1 MPDQP
6 RSGLSMILVESR
18 VKMKVSHLTSVHP
31 TEDIRIFIKE
41 CKSLAAAGYDVSLIT
56 ANKGSYEV
64 DGVKIIGLDV
74 KAPSRVSRMINA
86 TKAVYRKALEIN
98 SDVYHFHDPELLWV
112 GLMLKKKGKKVV
124 YDVHEDVPEQVLSKQ
139 WIPKPLRKIVSF
151 FVTKIESYC
160 SSRFDAVVTATP
172 HISNRFKTY
181 NKNTV
186 TIHNFPIL
194 NELLNNVPEV
204 KDVTFNNFIYV
215 GGLTGLRGTKEMVQA
230 IGVLNKEKKSE
241 LVLGGA
247 FSPPALHEEVRREEG
262 WKHTDYKGYLTRA
275 EVKKE
280 LAEATGGLV
289 LIHPEPRYVV
299 SYPIKLFEYMSAG
312 IPAIAS
318 NFPLWKEIVEKNKC
332 GICVD
337 PLNPEDIASAMKWL
351 IDNPEEAKLMG
362 ENGRKAVIEKYNWE
376 HESKELV
383 SLYSRMKS

>member
-1 MPDQP
+1 
-6 RSGLSMILVESR
+6 
-18 VKMKVSHLTSVHP
+18 MKVSHLTSVHP

-56 ANKGSYEV
+56 ANEGSYEV

-74 KAPSRVSRMINA
+74 KAPSRVTRMIRA
-86 TKAVYRKALEIN
+86 TKAVYKKALEID

-112 GLMLKKKGKKVV
+112 GLMLKKKGKKVI

-139 WIPKPLRKIVSF
+139 WIPKPLRKAVSF

-160 SSRFDAVVTATP
+160 SNRFDAVVTATP

-181 NKNTV
+181 NKTTV

-194 NELLNNVPEV
+194 NELLNNIQEAEV
-204 KDVTFNNFIYV
+204 SATNNFIYV

-230 IGVLNKEKKSE
+230 IGLLNKEVESK
-241 LVLGGA
+241 LILGGA
-247 FSPPALHEEVRREEG
+247 FSPASLHEEVKEEEG
-262 WKHTDYKGYLTRA
+262 WNHTDFKGYLTRA
-275 EVKKE
+275 EVKKT
-280 LAEATGGLV
+280 LAEANGGLV

-299 SYPIKLFEYMSAG
+299 SYPIKLFEYMSVG

-318 NFPLWKEIVEKNKC
+318 NFPLWKDIVEKNNC

-337 PLNPEDIASAMKWL
+337 PLNPSEIAKAMKWL
-351 IDNPEEAKLMG
+351 IENPEEAKRMG

-383 SLYSRMKS
+383 LLYNRLAGLN

>member
-1 MPDQP
+1 
-6 RSGLSMILVESR
+6 
-18 VKMKVSHLTSVHP
+18 MKVSHLTSVHP

-56 ANKGSYEV
+56 ANEGSYEV

-74 KAPSRVSRMINA
+74 KAPSRVTRMIRA
-86 TKAVYRKALEIN
+86 TKAVYKKALEID

-112 GLMLKKKGKKVV
+112 GLMLKKNGKKVI

-139 WIPKPLRKIVSF
+139 WIPKPLRKAVSF

-160 SSRFDAVVTATP
+160 SNRFDAVVTATP

-194 NELLNNVPEV
+194 NELLNNMQEAEASAT
-204 KDVTFNNFIYV
+204 KNFIYV

-230 IGVLNKEKKSE
+230 IGLLNKEVESK
-241 LVLGGA
+241 LILGGA
-247 FSPPALHEEVRREEG
+247 FSPASLHEEVKQEEG
-262 WKHTDYKGYLTRA
+262 WNYTDFKGYLTRA
-275 EVKKE
+275 EVKKT
-280 LAEATGGLV
+280 LAEANGGLV

-318 NFPLWKEIVEKNKC
+318 NFPLWKDIVEKNHC

-337 PLNPEDIASAMKWL
+337 PLNPSEIAKAMKWL
-351 IDNPEEAKLMG
+351 IENPEEAKRMG

-383 SLYSRMKS
+383 LLYNRLGGLN